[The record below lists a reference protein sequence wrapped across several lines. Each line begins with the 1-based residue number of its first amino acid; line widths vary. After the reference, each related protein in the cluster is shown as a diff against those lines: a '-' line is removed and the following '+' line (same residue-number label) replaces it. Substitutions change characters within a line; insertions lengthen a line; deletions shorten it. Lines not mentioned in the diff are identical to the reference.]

1 MRLEQ
6 VAKLYLQGLE
16 YREIGRRLGCVQSQI
31 CYDLKVLKKRWSESA
46 LAATNEVRS
55 RELAKLDRLE
65 MEYWDAWQ
73 RSCGIKEIS
82 TTKRK
87 TNGNGNGSR
96 HDDKASLRKEYLL
109 GDPRFLEGVR
119 WCLAQRALIFGYN
132 APRKIALTDPSGDN
146 EFVGISNAERL
157 AFIVGLFEQARLR
170 LAAAPLALPEA
181 DGDDSVH

>member
-87 TNGNGNGSR
+87 TNGNGNGSC
-96 HDDKASLRKEYLL
+96 HDDKASLQ
-109 GDPRFLEGVR
+109 GVPVR
-119 WCLAQRALIFGYN
+119 GSSLPGRRALV
-132 APRKIALTDPSGDN
+132 PR
-146 EFVGISNAERL
+146 
-157 AFIVGLFEQARLR
+157 
-170 LAAAPLALPEA
+170 AAGPHIRVQRSTE
-181 DGDDSVH
+181 DSPYRSVWR